1 MRPDEIAV
9 RAYLRWIRKGRPQGT
24 HLQDWLEAEAELR
37 QAQEEALFT
46 LLERLP
52 AAVWSVDS
60 ELRITAAL
68 GEGLWAVGVAPDQ
81 VVGRALFEV
90 FPSAD
95 PASPAVSS
103 HVRAL
108 CGETALY
115 EQEWGGRRYQVRV
128 VPLPGPG
135 GAVGG
140 CVAVALDV
148 TGPEPAPASVPPLD
162 VWEVRVRAEHAVMR
176 ALAGSVTLADA
187 APRVVQAVGHCLGWP
202 LGVLWYADRPAGV
215 LRCLEAWRE
224 PEVAAD
230 LEAALRQ
237 ETFAPDAALPGR
249 VWATARP
256 AWVADL
262 TREAGAAAGARAGR
276 AGLRGACAFP
286 VVVGGQVDGVL
297 EFFCPELREP
307 DAELLDM
314 MGVIGNQVGQFME
327 RRQAE
332 QLVQAREQ
340 ELRVA
345 HKIQQSLLPRVPPV
359 VPGFDI
365 AGDSAPAHETGGDY
379 FDFLPLLDGTLGLV
393 IGDASGHGVG
403 AALLIAE
410 TRAYLRALALA
421 HAEIRTVLAQTNRR
435 FIEDVADYYFVT
447 LFFGR
452 LDPASRSLV
461 YASAGHPPGYLLD
474 PAGKVRALLNSTGWP
489 LGVDASGEFP
499 PAPPLA
505 LQPGEVLLLLTDGI
519 LEARSPAGDL
529 FGSDRALDVVRA
541 RRGEPARAIVDALLE
556 AVRNFAGGQVPDDD
570 CTALV
575 LKVTGA

>member
-9 RAYLRWIRKGRPQGT
+9 RAYLRWTRKGRPQGT
-24 HLQDWLEAEAELR
+24 DLQDWLEAEAELR
-37 QAQEEALFT
+37 QAQVGALFA
-46 LLERLP
+46 LLESLP
-52 AAVWSVDS
+52 AVVWSVDA

-68 GEGLWAVGVAPDQ
+68 GEGLRAMGLQPDEA
-81 VVGRALFEV
+81 VGRALFEV

-95 PASPAVSS
+95 AASPAVAG

-108 CGETALY
+108 RGETALY
-115 EQEWGGRRYQVRV
+115 EQEWAGRRYQVRV

-148 TGPEPAPASVPPLD
+148 TTPGTAPGGGPPPD
-162 VWEVRVRAEHAVMR
+162 VWEVRLRAEHAVMR
-176 ALAGSVTLADA
+176 ALGESVTLAEA
-187 APRVVQAVGHCLGWP
+187 APRVLRAVGQCLGWP
-202 LGVLWYADRPAGV
+202 LGVLWYADRSAGV
-215 LRCLEAWRE
+215 LRCLDVWRE
-224 PEVAAD
+224 PHVAAD
-230 LEAALRQ
+230 VEAEVRQ
-237 ETFAPDAALPGR
+237 QTLPPGAGLPGR
-249 VWATARP
+249 AWVMAQPVWA
-256 AWVADL
+256 ADL
-262 TREAGAAAGARAGR
+262 AQEAGAAVAAQ

-286 VVVGGQVDGVL
+286 VVVGRQVGGVL
-297 EFFCPELREP
+297 EFFGPEIHEL
-307 DAELLDM
+307 DAELRDM
-314 MGVIGNQVGQFME
+314 MGVVGSQVGQFME
-327 RRQAE
+327 HRQAE

-365 AGDSAPAHETGGDY
+365 AGASAPAHETGGDY
-379 FDFLPLLDGTLGLV
+379 FDFFPLLDGTLGLV

-410 TRAYLRALALA
+410 TRAYLRALTLA

-452 LDPASRSLV
+452 LDPASRSLL

-474 PAGKVRALLNSTGWP
+474 PSGEVRALLKSTGWP
-489 LGVDASGEFP
+489 LGVDASGDYP
-499 PAPPLA
+499 SAPALA
-505 LQPGEVLLLLTDGI
+505 LQPGELLLLLTDGV

-529 FGSDRALDVVRA
+529 FGPDRVLEVVRA
-541 RRGEPARAIVDALLE
+541 RRGEPARAIVEALLT
-556 AVRNFAGGQVPDDD
+556 AVRDFAGGQVPDDD
-570 CTALV
+570 CTAMV
-575 LKVTGA
+575 LKVTGV